1 MEPDD
6 WCHFTCRVARSR
18 LHKLLKGGEAPY
30 EDEKFAF
37 LAVAR
42 QPVRQA
48 QVMITQSSY
57 SIPSTS
63 TMRICAAIRLRRQAS
78 FPGEV
83 TATHRIPLQVVST
96 MQATM

>member
-1 MEPDD
+1 MQIKNKIKS
-6 WCHFTCRVARSR
+6 VVVSSVMAVGAIAQR
-18 LHKLLKGGEAPY
+18 LLPLS
-30 EDEKFAF
+30 
-37 LAVAR
+37 

-83 TATHRIPLQVVST
+83 TVTHRIPLQVAST